1 MQDVNTQFTTG
12 PTVCING
19 GVTSSETVLVD
30 GMDGTNLM
38 GQGLGPIPRTDSLY
52 QQFESIAS
60 LTWVKNHTFKFGGE
74 LNGGRYT
81 QNFSKAV
88 FAFSSAQTAK
98 PYLYAKINE
107 YKLRRR

>member
-1 MQDVNTQFTTG
+1 
-12 PTVCING
+12 
-19 GVTSSETVLVD
+19 
-30 GMDGTNLM
+30 M

-60 LTWVKNHTFKFGGE
+60 LTWVKENHTFKFGGE
-74 LNGGRYT
+74 LRNGGTYT
-81 QNFSKAV
+81 QNFSKAA

-98 PYLYAKINE
+98 PYLYAKIDE